1 MNRKQIALLTSFSI
15 LTSISLTSIN
25 SSIHPRT
32 HLIKATNK
40 KNVSKKKSAYPDI
53 MKKLDLTSMQQY
65 DSNTLFMK
73 VALKDFYIKDFS
85 EISTNKYRLLLTPLD
100 TSDQYFITTV
110 SMTEPLKRNH
120 QITIQGFLNG
130 KTKVKDKDNL
140 QDKYLNKNTV
150 SVLTDHVIY

>member
-1 MNRKQIALLTSFSI
+1 MNRKQIALLTSFSV

-40 KNVSKKKSAYPDI
+40 KKVSKKQPAYPDI

-85 EISTNKYRLLLTPLD
+85 KLSENKYRLLLAPLD

-110 SMTEPLKRNH
+110 SITQPLKKNH
-120 QITIQGFLNG
+120 RITIQGFLNG
-130 KTKVKDKDNL
+130 KTKVKVKDNL
-140 QDKYLNKNTV
+140 QDKYLNKNAV
-150 SVLTDHVIY
+150 SVLVDQIIY